1 MAKVP
6 QKHKRFYMLHWL
18 VTEYVFSDN
27 GGSLPS
33 RFALLASAVGAAALA
48 LRGRLLGAAVVSA
61 TGFVLYL
68 ARPAAAAGPVPPS
81 HGLVR
86 QKSDRVI
93 YRYAKEEALRKQFF
107 LEEKDR
113 IKLLRNVR
121 ADVDFLR
128 F

>member
-18 VTEYVFSDN
+18 VAEYVFSDN

-33 RFALLASAVGAAALA
+33 HFALLASAVGAAALA

-61 TGFVLYL
+61 TGFALYV
-68 ARPAAAAGPVPPS
+68 ATPAAGPMPLS